1 MSVGSICVCGR
12 ALVRVTSRSFPTAA
26 AAAAAPAPETFL
38 RARTFC
44 FLNKVQFSTLSAQS
58 AGVSLKM
65 GCESGKFM
73 ARKIEHLLLLKV
85 ALKCI
90 PIWIFYCT
98 LSAISYIPQNTLP
111 LFSKSVIS
119 SVLAP
124 SGALWNFRFFSSL
137 EEYLRGRSFYRF

>member
-1 MSVGSICVCGR
+1 MCVGR

-90 PIWIFYCT
+90 PIGFIT
-98 LSAISYIPQNTLP
+98 AGLAIRNGHTKNQFATRP
-111 LFSKSVIS
+111 
-119 SVLAP
+119 
-124 SGALWNFRFFSSL
+124 
-137 EEYLRGRSFYRF
+137 RGLQRI